1 VVVTPTLRWQIS
13 PILHLLH
20 DSYQLNPKRRS
31 CVRQSCS
38 DQLQSKPANMPEPV
52 STIAG
57 FVASGINACIRLAE
71 FGLHFADVSNET
83 RQFLINI
90 QLVDQKINTA
100 RRLRRVKSGY
110 LDSHTKADVDNDIDT
125 AERVLKLIGESI
137 EKCRVDLDVSESVR
151 AHTRL
156 KWLMKDYQSFCSKER
171 TLSNSLQALICSI
184 NQMSLIKPPEDP
196 PSYEVASQFTKGL
209 VRGPTQRRKMAKETV
224 RELMEEESGELEENG
239 PRFDRAP
246 SRDYNVTELDAD
258 REPADWQ
265 YLRVDVDPEPKARRI
280 RSSAIR

>member
-1 VVVTPTLRWQIS
+1 
-13 PILHLLH
+13 
-20 DSYQLNPKRRS
+20 
-31 CVRQSCS
+31 
-38 DQLQSKPANMPEPV
+38 MPEPV
-52 STIAG
+52 SMVAG
-57 FVASGINACIRLAE
+57 FVASSINASIRLAE

-90 QLVDQKINTA
+90 QLVNQKINTA

-110 LDSHTKADVDNDIDT
+110 LDPHTKTDVDNDIDT

-137 EKCRVDLDVSESVR
+137 EKCRVDLDVNESVR
-151 AHTRL
+151 AHNRL

-196 PSYEVASQFTKGL
+196 PSYETASQFNKGL

-224 RELMEEESGELEENG
+224 RELAEEDSSEMEEYVS
-239 PRFDRAP
+239 PYDFAP
-246 SRDYNVTELDAD
+246 PGDYNLAEPDANIEAAD
-258 REPADWQ
+258 RQ
-265 YLRVDVDPEPKARRI
+265 SLRVDTDSELRARRR

>member
-1 VVVTPTLRWQIS
+1 
-13 PILHLLH
+13 
-20 DSYQLNPKRRS
+20 
-31 CVRQSCS
+31 
-38 DQLQSKPANMPEPV
+38 MPEPASMV
-52 STIAG
+52 IG
-57 FVASGINACIRLAE
+57 LVASSINASIRLAE

-90 QLVDQKINTA
+90 QLVNQKINTA

-110 LDSHTKADVDNDIDT
+110 LDPHTKTDVDNDIDT

-137 EKCRVDLDVSESVR
+137 EKCRVDLDVNESVR
-151 AHTRL
+151 AHNRL

-184 NQMSLIKPPEDP
+184 SQMSLIKPPEDP
-196 PSYEVASQFTKGL
+196 PSYEIASQFTKGL

-224 RELMEEESGELEENG
+224 RELIEEDSGEMEEIAS
-239 PRFDRAP
+239 RYDFAP
-246 SRDYNVTELDAD
+246 PGDYNLAELDAD
-258 REPADWQ
+258 KETADRQ
-265 YLRVDVDPEPKARRI
+265 SLRVDTDPEPRARRR